1 MSNLLHYKEYYGSV
15 EYSAEDEAFF
25 GKIEHIND
33 LVTFEATDVQGL
45 QQAFHQA
52 VDHYLEHCAAL
63 QRAPQKTFKG
73 RFNIRISPELH
84 KQASLLAAQSRIS
97 LNKLVEQAIRHEV
110 IRDTSSVSMP

>member
-15 EYSAEDEAFF
+15 EYSAEDEVFF

-45 QQAFHQA
+45 QQAFQDA
-52 VDHYLEHCAAL
+52 VDHYCEQCAVL
-63 QRAPQKTFKG
+63 QRAPQKMFKG
-73 RFNIRISPELH
+73 RFNVRISPDLH
-84 KQASLLAAQSRIS
+84 KRASLLAAQQRIS

-110 IRDTSSVSMP
+110 IQDTSSV